1 MNTFFRRMYNRWMVF
16 VRALA
21 WINARI
27 ILTVV
32 FYLIL
37 TPVGLVRRL
46 LGYDPLN
53 RRLDPTRATYRVPR
67 ERRSESHLEKQ
78 Y

>member
-1 MNTFFRRMYNRWMVF
+1 MNAPLRRLYDRWMVL

-21 WINARI
+21 WINARV

-37 TPVGLVRRL
+37 TPVGLIRRVMR
-46 LGYDPLN
+46 YDPLN
-53 RRLDPTRATYRVPR
+53 RRLDPDAPTYRVPR
-67 ERRSESHLEKQ
+67 ERRPESHLEKQ

>member
-1 MNTFFRRMYNRWMVF
+1 MRDVLRKLYAGWMRF
-16 VRALA
+16 ARALA
-21 WINARI
+21 WVNARV

-32 FYLIL
+32 FYVIL

-46 LGYDPLN
+46 LGYDPMR
-53 RRLDPTRATYRVPR
+53 RRLERDAASYRVAREPR
-67 ERRSESHLEKQ
+67 PRSHLEKQ

>member
-1 MNTFFRRMYNRWMVF
+1 MNRALRRMYDGWMVF

-21 WINARI
+21 WINTRI

-37 TPVGLVRRL
+37 TPVSVVRRL
-46 LGYDPLN
+46 LGYDSLN
-53 RRLDPTRATYRVPR
+53 RRLDRNAATYRVPR
-67 ERRSESHLEKQ
+67 ERRPPSHLEKQ